1 MKLEELLGAELF
13 AQVQAKLDEVNGKE
27 PDKLKHVRYAD
38 LSEGE
43 YVGRGKHEAL
53 QNKYDSQAQ
62 ELASANEL
70 IAELKKGTK
79 GNEELQGKITTY
91 EGQIQQLQEQLQE
104 TKIKSAIKVALLSE
118 KALDVDY
125 LTFKLE
131 SKLKEEGKTLQL
143 DDTDSIKG
151 WKDLLS
157 SLKTQF
163 PNQFENAG
171 DGSGSYQVLD
181 PQRLE
186 RGDNNEKT
194 PTKDEFRAMTYEQ
207 RVALKKKNEELYKQL
222 SK

>member
-53 QNKYDSQAQ
+53 QTKYDSQAQ

-171 DGSGSYQVLD
+171 DGNGSYQVLD

-194 PTKDEFRAMTYEQ
+194 PTKDEFHAMTYEQ
-207 RVALKKKNEELYKQL
+207 RVALKQKNEELYKQL

>member
-53 QNKYDSQAQ
+53 QTKYDSQAQ

-151 WKDLLS
+151 WKGLLS

-171 DGSGSYQVLD
+171 DGNGSYQVLD

-194 PTKDEFRAMTYEQ
+194 PTKDEFHAMTYEQ
-207 RVALKKKNEELYKQL
+207 RVALKQKNEELYKQL